1 MICAKT
7 AEPIEM
13 PFGTWTRVD
22 PRNRVLGGGLDPP
35 GKKSIVGASP
45 EPLWSIENTRR
56 EPKGYSPGG
65 NSDISTAATRLI
77 VQQTVNHIMLL

>member
-1 MICAKT
+1 MDSSGPKESCIRWG
-7 AEPIEM
+7 P
-13 PFGTWTRVD
+13 GS
-22 PRNRVLGGGLDPP
+22 PREKN
-35 GKKSIVGASP
+35 IVGASP